1 MHHKK
6 NFIAY
11 MKFHYLI
18 IVSYHRI
25 DSFLQDIGFKVVTDN
40 TVIKVVDKQLEVVDI
55 LVVNTLVKLE

>member
-1 MHHKK
+1 
-6 NFIAY
+6 